1 MKTANELEKLDRE
14 ATDAENE
21 FWIQAGETIASLL
34 KEKGECVN
42 GVYSVDVEKL
52 FGKDCAT
59 IYTTTIEN
67 DGVSGSEG
75 SDHEWDLEE
84 LCVENDILSIQ
95 CEGYDFN
102 LSDFERDSA
111 ILLARKLEEYH
122 A

>member
-1 MKTANELEKLDRE
+1 MKTANELEKLDRL

-21 FWIQAGETIASLL
+21 FWIQAGETIVSLL

-52 FGKDCAT
+52 FGNDCAT
-59 IYTTTIEN
+59 LYTTTIEN
-67 DGVSGSEG
+67 DGVPGSEG

-102 LSDFERDSA
+102 LSDFDRDSV
-111 ILLARKLEEYH
+111 ILLARKLEKYD

>member
-59 IYTTTIEN
+59 LYTTTIEN

-75 SDHEWDLEE
+75 SDH
-84 LCVENDILSIQ
+84 
-95 CEGYDFN
+95 
-102 LSDFERDSA
+102 
-111 ILLARKLEEYH
+111 
-122 A
+122 

>member
-1 MKTANELEKLDRE
+1 MKTANELEKLDRLV
-14 ATDAENE
+14 TDAEDN

-34 KEKGECVN
+34 KEKGECAN

-59 IYTTTIEN
+59 LYTT
-67 DGVSGSEG
+67 
-75 SDHEWDLEE
+75 SDRFDNEWDLED
-84 LCVENDILSIQ
+84 LGVTENGVLLIQ
-95 CEGYDFN
+95 CEGDDFN
-102 LSDFERDSA
+102 LSDLERDSA

>member
-1 MKTANELEKLDRE
+1 MKTANELEKLDRLV
-14 ATDAENE
+14 TDAEND

-42 GVYSVDVEKL
+42 GGYSVDVGKL

-59 IYTTTIEN
+59 LYTT
-67 DGVSGSEG
+67 
-75 SDHEWDLEE
+75 SDRFGNEWDLEE
-84 LCVENDILSIQ
+84 LCVENDVLSMQ
-95 CEGYDFN
+95 CDGFDFN